1 MASKIKVKNLGNHI
15 TKEQEEK
22 WFKIF
27 CARAGYMGNGI
38 YKVDG
43 LYSTDT
49 RELFLMFVAQ
59 QEEIPFENE

>member
-1 MASKIKVKNLGNHI
+1 MAPKIKVKNLKNHI
-15 TKEQEEK
+15 TKEQEER
-22 WFKIF
+22 WFDVF
-27 CARAGYMGNGI
+27 AARAGYVGNGI

-59 QEEIPFENE
+59 QEEISFEK